1 MGQLLH
7 SIQLAAK
14 EEERAVARA
23 AASFNGN
30 KGRLKRMSLH
40 YPVSDLRS
48 TSTNGD
54 EEEMQDSDESEDGVV
69 EVAEFFDSS
78 SSWVI
83 RGPNNSFY
91 VSSRHPSVGAIANE
105 QAFVRDLATGRLE
118 LVEPNDYYYSDED
131 FEDEEEMKPGHAQEE
146 DISESEELGEE
157 EEEGS
162 ELSAEESDDSD
173 PE

>member
-1 MGQLLH
+1 
-7 SIQLAAK
+7 
-14 EEERAVARA
+14 
-23 AASFNGN
+23 
-30 KGRLKRMSLH
+30 MSLH

-54 EEEMQDSDESEDGVV
+54 EQEMQDSDESEDGVV
-69 EVAEFFDSS
+69 EVAEFFDST

-83 RGPNNSFY
+83 RGPNDSFY
-91 VSSRHPSVGAIANE
+91 VSSRHRPVGAIANE

-131 FEDEEEMKPGHAQEE
+131 FEDEEEMKLGHAQEE
-146 DISESEELGEE
+146 DTSELEELGE